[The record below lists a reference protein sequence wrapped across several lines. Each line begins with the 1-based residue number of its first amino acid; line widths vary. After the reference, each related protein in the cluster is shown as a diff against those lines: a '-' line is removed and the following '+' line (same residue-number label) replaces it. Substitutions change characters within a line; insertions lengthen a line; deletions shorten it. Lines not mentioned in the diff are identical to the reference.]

1 MISRIFWTA
10 MNSFMELIRDR
21 AVVGFVFVGVIFIF
35 AGRIMSDL
43 AVVEQKK
50 MILDTGLG
58 ATFLIGIMIS
68 LFCSTNILDRE
79 IRERQVFC
87 TLAKPIPRY
96 AWLIGK
102 TAGMVL
108 TLALTIGIL
117 TLFVFLF
124 AKLETG
130 LWIFSLFLGGF
141 FTLLMMLVISG
152 YTIMFSAITSQFMAM
167 FYGLLVLLIGY
178 SVDDLRVYW
187 NSTSG
192 AARALSHA
200 LYYIIP
206 DLQSFS
212 AHAVVMGQVQ
222 IPLSLVFYLVL
233 YALAYFVIP
242 LTVAMIVL
250 ERREF
255 E

>member
-1 MISRIFWTA
+1 MTGRIFWTA

-58 ATFLIGIMIS
+58 ATFLMGIMIT

-79 IRERQVFC
+79 IRDRQVFC

-102 TAGMVL
+102 TLGMVL
-108 TLALTIGIL
+108 TLMAVILAL

-124 AKLETG
+124 TRMETG
-130 LWIFSLFLGGF
+130 LWIYSLFLGGF
-141 FTLLMMLVISG
+141 FTLLMMMVISG
-152 YTIMFSAITSQFMAM
+152 YTIMFSTMTSQFMAM

-187 NSTSG
+187 NSASY
-192 AARALSHA
+192 AARAVSHA

-212 AHAVVMGQVQ
+212 SHAVVMGQEQ
-222 IPLSLVFYLVL
+222 IPASLVFFLTL
-233 YALAYFVIP
+233 YALAYFLIP
-242 LTVAMIVL
+242 LTVAIIIL